1 MGYQRRVHGI
11 IRIVFFSHLFF
22 IMVIFSLS
30 HPIRL
35 RISLIIMAILA
46 RIITFSINSSWFFY
60 LIILVF
66 LGGVII
72 LIIYISTLAGGKSGG
87 QTAGIV
93 IGVMFAIVV
102 VMGGAYYVNQNGIP
116 FIAAQTSFGNINSA
130 DNTEGI
136 ADGISNP
143 LDNIDGNDDD
153 NSSNGAD
160 DSGNVEV
167 EVEQIMPVAAATSG
181 DSNDIFNL
189 AVSSSDPAA
198 TDTTMTAV
206 SLDTPGDSLI

>member
-72 LIIYISTLAGGKSGG
+72 LIIYISTLAANEKLRILIITIIKYKNIINFISINN
-87 QTAGIV
+87 TAVGIL
-93 IGVMFAIVV
+93 
-102 VMGGAYYVNQNGIP
+102 Y
-116 FIAAQTSFGNINSA
+116 
-130 DNTEGI
+130 E
-136 ADGISNP
+136 
-143 LDNIDGNDDD
+143 
-153 NSSNGAD
+153 SSNFTLLLFLILYLLLTLVCVVKLVKFE
-160 DSGNVEV
+160 SG
-167 EVEQIMPVAAATSG
+167 P
-181 DSNDIFNL
+181 
-189 AVSSSDPAA
+189 
-198 TDTTMTAV
+198 
-206 SLDTPGDSLI
+206 LIKRL

>member
-46 RIITFSINSSWFFY
+46 RIITFTINSSWFFY

-72 LIIYISTLAGGKSGG
+72 LIIYISTLAANEKYKNIINFISINN
-87 QTAGIV
+87 TAVGIL
-93 IGVMFAIVV
+93 
-102 VMGGAYYVNQNGIP
+102 Y
-116 FIAAQTSFGNINSA
+116 
-130 DNTEGI
+130 E
-136 ADGISNP
+136 
-143 LDNIDGNDDD
+143 
-153 NSSNGAD
+153 SSNFTLSLFLILYLLLTLVCVVKLVKFE
-160 DSGNVEV
+160 SG
-167 EVEQIMPVAAATSG
+167 P
-181 DSNDIFNL
+181 
-189 AVSSSDPAA
+189 
-198 TDTTMTAV
+198 
-206 SLDTPGDSLI
+206 LIKRL